1 MKPGSGSPV
10 SGSMHLQAG
19 EFLGSAVRVHEWGGF
34 TFSEHAYPA
43 NARLP
48 KHEHQ
53 HAYLSFPLCGSYE
66 ESCGDVSMRCSTA
79 GAVFH
84 PRGERHA
91 DVFHSVESRVLS
103 IEIDDGWCERLRE
116 SGVPLSARME
126 LRGQHVL
133 RRASQLRHMLGLQE
147 RPPLLKIEACTIDL
161 LAELPAHDRETG
173 APGWLKAVLEH
184 IRDTQPERPSTSTLA
199 RIAGVHPVHLTRTFR
214 RVHGCTIGGYLRSLR
229 IERAIQLLRGCA
241 PLSEIALAAGF
252 SDQSHLC
259 REFKRAVGVTPAQF
273 RTRC

>member
-1 MKPGSGSPV
+1 MKLGSGSYV
-10 SGSMHLQAG
+10 SHSMHLQAG

-48 KHEHQ
+48 KHEHT

-66 ESCGDVSMRCSTA
+66 ERYGDISMRCGATS
-79 GAVFH
+79 AVFH
-84 PRGERHA
+84 PKGERHA
-91 DVFHSVESRVLS
+91 DVFHSVDSRVLS
-103 IEIDDGWCERLRE
+103 IEIDDGWFERLRE
-116 SGVPLSARME
+116 SGVPVSDRIE
-126 LRGQHVL
+126 LRGQHIL
-133 RRASQLRHMLGLQE
+133 RRASQLRHMLGLRE

-161 LAELPAHDRETG
+161 LAELPANDRGKG
-173 APGWLKAVLEH
+173 APGWLEAVLEH
-184 IRDTQPERPSTSTLA
+184 IRDTQPERPSTAALA

-229 IERAIQLLRGCA
+229 IERAMQLLRSRA
-241 PLSEIALAAGF
+241 SMSEIALAAGF

-273 RTRC
+273 RTRR